1 MEWSIIVIK
10 ILIGIGLGWLIFT
23 YADYLKPMAEDI
35 KDRACETYYNM
46 EESFD

>member
-1 MEWSIIVIK
+1 MIK

-23 YADYLKPMAEDI
+23 YEGYLKPMAEDI